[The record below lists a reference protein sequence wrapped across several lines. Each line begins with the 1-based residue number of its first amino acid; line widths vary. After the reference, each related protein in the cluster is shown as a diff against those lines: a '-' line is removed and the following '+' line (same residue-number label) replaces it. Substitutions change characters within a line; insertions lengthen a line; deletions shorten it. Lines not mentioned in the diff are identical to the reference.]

1 MSNSTLPSMLL
12 QQLVSAICFFRLF
25 LSLSPIS
32 NTLHSFIFNHLF
44 ISFIFD
50 LIWLNLIDFFFQI
63 FNKKSKYKNR
73 TNFQLQ
79 QRHID
84 STHLLLSLSL
94 YQSVNQFLYTYIN
107 QLKPEHIAVI
117 ESSTVRVRNRERKGE
132 GERVA
137 RARVH
142 SNDQVRFIILWRPV
156 YYFSEPNSTKRN
168 GQR

>member
-1 MSNSTLPSMLL
+1 MLL

-50 LIWLNLIDFFFQI
+50 LIWFNLFDFFFQI

-94 YQSVNQFLYTYIN
+94 SISQSISVHIYKSIEARAHCCHWI
-107 QLKPEHIAVI
+107 EH
-117 ESSTVRVRNRERKGE
+117 SKGE
-132 GERVA
+132 KPRAKGWGWESCTCA
-137 RARVH
+137 RA
-142 SNDQVRFIILWRPV
+142 F
-156 YYFSEPNSTKRN
+156 KRSDSFHYPLTASVLLF
-168 GQR
+168 RA

>member
-1 MSNSTLPSMLL
+1 MLL

-25 LSLSPIS
+25 LSLSSIS

-50 LIWLNLIDFFFQI
+50 LIWFNLIDFFFK
-63 FNKKSKYKNR
+63 FSTKNR
-73 TNFQLQ
+73 
-79 QRHID
+79 
-84 STHLLLSLSL
+84 STKIERTFNYNNGTLTALICCYRSL